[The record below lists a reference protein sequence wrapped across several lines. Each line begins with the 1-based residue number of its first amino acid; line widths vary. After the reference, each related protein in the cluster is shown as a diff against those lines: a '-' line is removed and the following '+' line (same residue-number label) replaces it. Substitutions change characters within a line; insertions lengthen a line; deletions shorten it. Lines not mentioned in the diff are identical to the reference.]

1 MKSASAIHIYKL
13 YAQFEVLKIID
24 GGQKVIYFISGLT
37 VNIESL
43 DRWYFRYRV
52 YDIPSIPWT

>member
-43 DRWYFRYRV
+43 DR
-52 YDIPSIPWT
+52 